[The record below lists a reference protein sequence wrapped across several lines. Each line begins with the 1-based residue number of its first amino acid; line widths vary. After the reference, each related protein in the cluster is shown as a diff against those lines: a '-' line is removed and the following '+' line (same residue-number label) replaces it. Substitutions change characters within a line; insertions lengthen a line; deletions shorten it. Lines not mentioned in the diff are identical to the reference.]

1 MTLGELFTR
10 IGDNPAYVLFFFC
23 IIPFAALL
31 AGLLGKGEGHLTPW
45 KQLYAV
51 LVYLTCIPGIFA
63 ITLNIYLFAFERR
76 SIFDTDIYTQILP
89 FLSMILT
96 LWIIRQNVDFDH
108 IPGFDKISALITVI
122 AATLVLMWVFERTH
136 IIIFSYMPIG
146 VALLIFVVLLLVIR
160 YGWKV
165 MFRTRRANS

>member
-1 MTLGELFTR
+1 MTLRELFAL
-10 IGDNPAYVLFFFC
+10 IGDNPAYLIFFFC
-23 IIPFAALL
+23 ILPFAALL

-45 KQLYAV
+45 KHLYAV
-51 LVYLTCIPGIFA
+51 LVYLSCVPGIFA

-89 FLSMILT
+89 FLSMIFT
-96 LWIIRQNVDFDH
+96 LWLIRRNVDFDH

-122 AATLVLMWVFERTH
+122 AATLILMWVFERTH
-136 IIIFSYMPIG
+136 IIFISYLPIG
-146 VALLIFVVLLLVIR
+146 VALLIFVGLLLIIR

-165 MFRTRRANS
+165 MFKTNRKEA